1 MSVAKSPPY
10 QTLAFVHNPGRSGRS
25 CAMTENNYLWYMSD
39 RSSDQVVRRKP
50 MPTKSKRV
58 KIWYQSFVD
67 RNQQADY
74 CKALEQALKGMAG
87 DGVAYDVHGI
97 VPPDLELHR
106 VTEFRCAREVIRHAV
121 EAQQQG
127 YDAFAIGHFQDG
139 GLYEAR
145 ATVDIPVLGLGEAAM
160 LYACTLGQKIALVT
174 INPLFIP
181 MHEEQIQRYG
191 LARRVVASKAL
202 VTDPALLVR
211 AFTDGDTFQDVL
223 RQFRDLVQP
232 LVNDGVEVIIPAG
245 GLPALLFARVKH
257 FTVGNAIVLN
267 CIAVLAKLTETA
279 VALNRLGGAGI
290 SRAATFQKPSV
301 KALQEFLD
309 H

>member
-1 MSVAKSPPY
+1 
-10 QTLAFVHNPGRSGRS
+10 
-25 CAMTENNYLWYMSD
+25 MTENNYLWYMSD
-39 RSSDQVVRRKP
+39 RSWDQVVRRKP

-67 RNQQADY
+67 RDQQADY

-87 DGVAYDVHGI
+87 DGVTYDVHGI

-106 VTEFRCAREVIRHAV
+106 LTEFRCARQVIRHAV

-145 ATVDIPVLGLGEAAM
+145 ATVDMPVLALGEAAM
-160 LYACTLGQKIALVT
+160 LYACTLGQKIGLVT

-191 LARRVVASKAL
+191 LARRVVAVKAIE
-202 VTDPALLVR
+202 TNPALLVR
-211 AFTDGDTFQDVL
+211 AFTDKNTFEKVL
-223 RQFRDLVQP
+223 RQFRKQVEP
-232 LVNDGVEVIIPAG
+232 LVEAGVEVIIPAG
-245 GLPALLFARVKH
+245 GLPSLLFSRLQN
-257 FTVGNAIVLN
+257 FMVGKALVLN
-267 CIAVLAKLTETA
+267 CIAVLAKMTEAA
-279 VALNRLGGAGI
+279 VALNRFNGTGA
-290 SRAATFQKPSV
+290 SRLATFQKPSA
-301 KALQEFLD
+301 KALREFLES
-309 H
+309 